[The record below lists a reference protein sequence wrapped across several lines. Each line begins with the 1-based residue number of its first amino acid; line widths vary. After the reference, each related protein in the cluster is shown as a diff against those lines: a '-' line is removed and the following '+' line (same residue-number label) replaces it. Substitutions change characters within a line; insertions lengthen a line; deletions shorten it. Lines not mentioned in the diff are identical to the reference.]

1 MLSSG
6 DYDLAGFSVGA
17 VERTEVLPL
26 TSSIKAGDV
35 LIGVGS
41 SGIHS
46 NGYSLVRKIVEASPL
61 GYKSPAPWNSSTTLG
76 QELLTPTQIY
86 MKQLLPVLRDPALQ
100 GAVKALSNIT
110 GGGWIE
116 NIPRVL
122 PAHLSASIDAS
133 RFTLPPLFDW
143 LMKAGNVD
151 PYEMT
156 RVFNCGVGMV
166 LVVEASRVS
175 DVMSALQKAGSCQ
188 LYSSFG
194 VLEEGDGQTKVSG
207 LESWK

>member
-1 MLSSG
+1 M
-6 DYDLAGFSVGA
+6 
-17 VERTEVLPL
+17 LPL
-26 TSSIKAGDV
+26 TSSIQAGDV
-35 LIGVGS
+35 LVGVGS

-76 QELLTPTQIY
+76 EELLTPTQIFI
-86 MKQLLPVLRDPALQ
+86 KQILPVLRDPALQ

-122 PAHLSASIDAS
+122 PKHLSACIDAS
-133 RFTLPPLFDW
+133 KFTLPPLFDW
-143 LMKAGNVD
+143 LMKSGNVE
-151 PYEMT
+151 PFEMT

-166 LVVEASRVS
+166 LVVEASKVQE
-175 DVMSALQKAGSCQ
+175 VVAALQKSGSAA
-188 LYSSFG
+188 LYPDFG
-194 VLEEGDGQTKVSG
+194 TLQEGDGQTKVTG
-207 LESWK
+207 LEAWTQKS